1 MAMGDTIMSIISFIV
16 VVLGLLMIEVVFGP
30 IINAFA
36 NIATTVDTGGDPFWV
51 SQVLPNFSWFHN
63 VPLLI
68 IIAVAIWV
76 VLRIIFNVQYSR
88 QDNMGGYR

>member
-1 MAMGDTIMSIISFIV
+1 MAMGDALMSVISFIV

-51 SQVLPNFSWFHN
+51 SQVIGNFSWFHN

-68 IIAVAIWV
+68 IVAMAIWV
-76 VLRIIFNVQYSR
+76 VLRIIFKVPYNR
-88 QDNMGGYR
+88 QNYGGYK